1 MKHNKD
7 NHKEVVTFCWKF
19 EAGNCL
25 FGNQKCWFIHNEVKE
40 STDYTCKLCDNT
52 FPNLPELM
60 KHKKEYH
67 IQTVQ
72 VCKNRI
78 CIYGR
83 EKCWY
88 KHKESEKEMIEP
100 IEEEFKNNK
109 NEETTERIFK
119 MMDNFKLKITEI
131 ENQMKMTNK

>member
-1 MKHNKD
+1 MKHKKD

-60 KHKKEYH
+60 KHKKSIIYKQSEFVKIEFVY
-67 IQTVQ
+67 TED
-72 VCKNRI
+72 KNVGTSI
-78 CIYGR
+78 
-83 EKCWY
+83 
-88 KHKESEKEMIEP
+88 
-100 IEEEFKNNK
+100 KNQKQKLLNLLK
-109 NEETTERIFK
+109 K
-119 MMDNFKLKITEI
+119 SLKII
-131 ENQMKMTNK
+131 KMKKQHKGYLK